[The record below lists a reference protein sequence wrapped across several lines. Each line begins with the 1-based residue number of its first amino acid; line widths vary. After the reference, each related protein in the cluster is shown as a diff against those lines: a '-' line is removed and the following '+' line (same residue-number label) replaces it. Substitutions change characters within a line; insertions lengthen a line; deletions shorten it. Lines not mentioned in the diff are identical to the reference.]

1 MVFWTPSAYNI
12 FQSVCMPWVAIILII
27 PEFGSRVMAEEQT
40 VDMYF
45 RQIACLLQ
53 KVTMVVLFLASFIV
67 IVRSLI

>member
-1 MVFWTPSAYNI
+1 
-12 FQSVCMPWVAIILII
+12 
-27 PEFGSRVMAEEQT
+27 MAEEQT